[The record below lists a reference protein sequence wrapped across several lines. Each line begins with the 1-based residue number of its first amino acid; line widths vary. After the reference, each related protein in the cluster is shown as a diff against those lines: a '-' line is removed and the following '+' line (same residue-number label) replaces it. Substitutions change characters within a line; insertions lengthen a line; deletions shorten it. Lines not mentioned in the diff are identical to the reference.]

1 MAKMFYTL
9 EEAAAKMGVT
19 PEKVREMA
27 SSGQLSEF
35 RDRDRLVFKVEQ
47 VDLLAGGEVD
57 EDTIPL
63 ADSGAEIALA
73 SDESKAASGSG
84 GPAADASTK
93 DRSGISI
100 FEGEDGGET
109 DASAQTQIT
118 ASVGGM
124 PMGDPGA
131 SGSGLLDVT
140 KAADDTS
147 LNAGLLEDVY
157 QGGGGGS
164 GDASADQGGGGLFE
178 STGVA
183 SDVGAAAGVPAMAMM
198 MAEPYDGAGSGLAGG
213 LALAMVVIL
222 GVALT
227 VALMAVS
234 GATGFALTTMLAG
247 NLWMYVGIFAAVAVV
262 LGVVGMLIGKKS

>member
-19 PEKVREMA
+19 PDKVREMA

-47 VDLLAGGEVD
+47 VDMLAGGEVD

-63 ADSGAEIALA
+63 ADSGAEIRLA
-73 SDESKAASGSG
+73 SDDAKAASGSG
-84 GPAADASTK
+84 SPAGEASTK

-100 FEGEDGGET
+100 FEGEDGGDT